1 MLDLAPEDEKIIR
14 RFINDI
20 RVLQDFDLPPVMDKL
35 PLIPSIIR
43 GIKMSRYRRFLF
55 ILLKQKNETNF
66 SLSRKFKNPFL
77 RECLRLLFDDNEV
90 NMLVFNI
97 PMAVFDK
104 KSAGYPIGGSL
115 SWVKRLEEKFISLG
129 GKMHYNTPVQKIL
142 TENDEVKGL
151 LVRNNVI
158 HRCDIVLSAADW
170 HKTIFDYLEGKY
182 INEKIQRSKDE
193 KSLELYY
200 SVLLVTF
207 GLKKIIMNSLISRDF
222 LLTKN

>member
-1 MLDLAPEDEKIIR
+1 MLDLAPEDKKIIR

-115 SWVKRLEEKFISLG
+115 SWAKRLEEKFISLG

-182 INEKIQRSKDE
+182 INEKIQRLKDE

-207 GLKKIIMNSLISRDF
+207 GLKKIIMNNLEKMLF
-222 LLTKN
+222 PH